1 MILTVAAFGGGSA
14 RSVALAQDS
23 TSARLGG
30 TIAGVVDGPNGQ
42 PLAGVTV
49 EVLGVTSLRTD
60 STGEFR
66 VMGLA
71 AGSYIVRARK
81 VGYLPAMKLVTLAGG
96 APLQVPITLGS
107 AGQRLPTV
115 VSNADSAAL
124 MLQDPTGFSWRERMG
139 QGVYL
144 TEAQIERRRAA
155 RTEQLFQGIPSLSL
169 DTAGIIVV
177 NRGRIT
183 IRDLFSRSD
192 MAQTQWNECVGVQVF
207 VDGVAEPQPFNVN
220 QVPPGQIRGI
230 EVYYGPATTPEAL
243 RSSKTVCGTVAIW
256 TR

>member
-1 MILTVAAFGGGSA
+1 M
-14 RSVALAQDS
+14 
-23 TSARLGG
+23 
-30 TIAGVVDGPNGQ
+30 VDGPNGQ
-42 PLAGVTV
+42 PLAGVAV
-49 EVLGVTSLRTD
+49 EVLGVASLRTD
-60 STGEFR
+60 STGQFR

-81 VGYLPAMKLVTLAGG
+81 VGYLAAMKVVTLSGG

-107 AGQRLPTV
+107 AGQRLPAV

-124 MLQDPTGFSWRERMG
+124 TLQDPTGFSWRERMG
-139 QGVYL
+139 QGVYI
-144 TEAQIERRRAA
+144 TEAQIARRRAA
-155 RTEQLFQGIPSLSL
+155 RTEQLFQGIPSLAL

-183 IRDLFSRSD
+183 FRDLLSPSD
-192 MAQTQWNECVGVQVF
+192 TAQTQWNGCVGVQVF

-220 QVPPGQIRGI
+220 LVPPGQIRGI

-243 RSSKTVCGTVAIW
+243 RSPKTVCGTVAIW